1 MISANRVLAVVVL
14 AGVVAATAFAHVGA
28 PTSDAATGDRL
39 PDLGMAQPADIKVE
53 RAPGGLRLLRYTSV
67 IVNAGAGPFE
77 VHGQRAS
84 TAETEMDATQH
95 IFDTAGGYREV
106 PTTARMVFGGDGH
119 NHWHVQ
125 DLEAGD
131 LIRLDNGSKAG
142 TSAKH
147 GFCFNDNTWFRLSL
161 PGAPQD
167 RVYTNCARDTD
178 LKVTMGLSVG
188 WGDTYGSTLPDQ
200 YVDISSV
207 GPGRY
212 RLLLTADAG
221 SWFTESNESNNSS
234 WVDLQIRGGNAPP
247 KILGYGSEI

>member
-1 MISANRVLAVVVL
+1 MLAVVVL
-14 AGVVAATAFAHVGA
+14 GGIVAASVFVNVGTPA
-28 PTSDAATGDRL
+28 SGAATGDRL
-39 PDLGMAQPADIKVE
+39 PDLGMAQPADVKVD
-53 RAPGGLRLLRYTSV
+53 RAPDGRRLLRYTSV
-67 IVNAGAGPFE
+67 IVNAGAGPFQ
-77 VHGQRAS
+77 VYGKRAT
-84 TAETEMDATQH
+84 TAEPQMSATQR
-95 IFDTAGGYREV
+95 IFDTAGGYRDV
-106 PTTARMVFGGDGH
+106 ATTARMVWGGDGH
-119 NHWHVQ
+119 NHWHVM

-131 LIRLDNGSKAG
+131 LIRLDNGSKVG

-178 LKVTMGLSVG
+178 LEVTMGLSVG
-188 WGDTYGSTLPDQ
+188 WGDTYGSDLPDQ

-221 SWFTESNESNNSS
+221 GWFTESNETNNSS
-234 WVDLQIRGGNAPP
+234 WVDLQVKGGNAPP
-247 KILGYGSEI
+247 KITGYGSQI